1 MGRNRTERHV
11 LDAGRLNFISY
22 ETKMSRRQ
30 EQTRR
35 AILDALAEVMVESS
49 ANGFSIQQVA
59 DRAGVTHRTVYNHF
73 PTREAL
79 NDAFAVHVEEELAT
93 AYGGAAPPDAA
104 TTLATLATVLPGAF
118 TSFETRSRYV
128 HAYVML
134 MIASG
139 APARITR
146 ERTDR
151 IARVLE
157 QELDPL
163 TPETARLSAAAVRM
177 FLSTTAWHLMTRH
190 LGLSTEEAS
199 RTATWAMTT
208 LLRAIAD
215 GDFPRLEEP
224 HEARNG
230 G

>member
-1 MGRNRTERHV
+1 MN
-11 LDAGRLNFISY
+11 
-22 ETKMSRRQ
+22 RRQ
-30 EQTRR
+30 TQTRT

-49 ANGFSIQQVA
+49 SAGFSIQQVA

-93 AYGGAAPPDAA
+93 AFEGGVPPDAA
-104 TTLATLATVLPGAF
+104 VTVATLAAVVPDAYA
-118 TSFETRSRYV
+118 SFETRSLYV

-139 APARITR
+139 APAQITR

-163 TPETARLSAAAVRM
+163 TAETARLSAAALRM
-177 FLSTTAWHLMTRH
+177 FFSTTAWHLMTRH
-190 LGLSTEEAS
+190 LGLSTDEAS
-199 RTATWAMTT
+199 RTATWATTT
-208 LLRAIAD
+208 LLRAIGN
-215 GDFPRLEEP
+215 GDVPRLEESDD
-224 HEARNG
+224 EARWG